1 MAVEPPLRV
10 ESREELVW
18 LLAQACE
25 LEHGLM
31 CEYLFAQFTLKR
43 TREEGLSEQQLAK
56 VAAWETVIIDVTK
69 QEMLH
74 LALATNL
81 LTAIGAAPHFH
92 RPNFPI
98 LSRWYPPGV
107 QIALVAFGE
116 RALRHFIYLE
126 RPEGMD
132 LDDADGF
139 AAVGQARPLTDG
151 DQLMAVPEDYQTV
164 GHLYRGIEQG
174 LERLVERHGEAGVFI
189 GPPEAQATTDVFEW
203 PELTAVTDLASAA
216 AAIELIIEQ
225 GEGARG
231 DWRDAH
237 FGKFVA
243 LLDDYLATRAADP
256 GFEPARPVE
265 PAYVRRPPDV
275 EAKVASIDDP
285 LTAQVADLFNAVYE
299 TTLQALSRYFVH
311 SGETASQ
318 VTTLATTTKHLMN
331 WVMRPLGSVL
341 TTLPLGP
348 DQPGVM
354 AGPAFE
360 IVQPSFYVLP
370 HRDAAWRILTERL
383 DELAGWAGRL
393 SGTAGLGKL
402 TELADDLRG
411 MAGDVA
417 SAAAAG
423 RGSAPSP

>member
-1 MAVEPPLRV
+1 LAVEPRLRV
-10 ESREELVW
+10 EHREELVW

-43 TREEGLSEQQLAK
+43 GAEEGLSVGQLAK
-56 VAAWETVIIDVTK
+56 VAAWERVIVEVAK

-81 LTAIGAAPHFH
+81 LTAIGAAPHLH

-107 QIALVAFGE
+107 QVALLRFGE
-116 RALRHFIYLE
+116 RALRHFLYLE

-132 LDDADGF
+132 LDDAEGF
-139 AAVGQARPLTDG
+139 AAVGQAQPLTNG
-151 DQLMAVPEDYQTV
+151 EQLMAVPESYQTV
-164 GHLYRGIEQG
+164 GHLYRGIEHG
-174 LERLVERHGEAGVFI
+174 LERLVQRHGEAGVFI
-189 GPPEAQATTDVFEW
+189 GPPEAQATTEVFEW
-203 PELTAVTDLASAA
+203 PQLTAVTDLASAK
-216 AAIELIIEQ
+216 AAIELIVEQ

-243 LLDDYLATRAADP
+243 LLDDYLATRAVDP

-275 EAKVASIDDP
+275 EAETLTITDP
-285 LTAQVADLFNAVYE
+285 LTAQVADLFNAIYE
-299 TTLQALSRYFVH
+299 TTLQTLSRYFVH
-311 SGETASQ
+311 SGETADQ
-318 VTTLATTTKHLMN
+318 VEVLARTAKHLMN
-331 WVMRPLGSVL
+331 WVMRPLGSLL
-341 TTLPLGP
+341 TTLPVGP
-348 DQPGVM
+348 DRPGVL

-370 HRDAAWRILTERL
+370 HQEAAWRILAERL
-383 DELAGWAGRL
+383 EQLAARADRL
-393 SGTAGLGKL
+393 RGTAGLAQL
-402 TELADDLRG
+402 AELAGDLHG
-411 MAGDVA
+411 MARDIE
-417 SAAAAG
+417 SA
-423 RGSAPSP
+423 

>member
-1 MAVEPPLRV
+1 LAVEPPLRV
-10 ESREELVW
+10 EHREELVW
-18 LLAQACE
+18 LLAQAAE

-31 CEYLFAQFTLKR
+31 CEYLFAQFSLKR
-43 TREEGLSEQQLAK
+43 SVDEGLSVEQLAT
-56 VAAWETVIIDVTK
+56 VAAWEAVIVEVTK

-81 LTAIGAAPHFH
+81 LTAIGAAPHLH

-107 QIALVAFGE
+107 QLALVAFGE

-126 RPEGMD
+126 RPEGMG
-132 LDDADGF
+132 LDDAEGF
-139 AAVGQARPLTDG
+139 AAVGQAQPLTDG

-174 LERLVERHGEAGVFI
+174 LERLVARHGEGGVFI
-189 GPPEAQATTDVFEW
+189 GPPQAQATTAVFEW
-203 PELTAVTDLASAA
+203 SELTAVTDLASAK
-216 AAIELIIEQ
+216 AAIELIVEQ

-231 DWRDAH
+231 HWRNAH

-243 LLDDYLATRAADP
+243 LLEDYLATRAADP

-265 PAYVRRPPDV
+265 PAYVRRPPDLQ
-275 EAKVASIDDP
+275 AATLTITDP

-311 SGETASQ
+311 SGETDAQ
-318 VTTLATTTKHLMN
+318 VTTLATTAKHLMN
-331 WVMRPLGSVL
+331 WVMRPLGSLL
-341 TTLPLGP
+341 TSLPLGP
-348 DQPGVM
+348 ERPGVLT
-354 AGPAFE
+354 GPAFE

-370 HRDAAWRILTERL
+370 HRQAAWRILAERL
-383 DELAGWAGRL
+383 EQLAERASRL
-393 SGTAGLGKL
+393 NGTAGLAQL
-402 TELADDLRG
+402 AELATDLRG
-411 MAGDVA
+411 MARDIE
-417 SAAAAG
+417 SA
-423 RGSAPSP
+423 

>member
-1 MAVEPPLRV
+1 LAVEPPLRV
-10 ESREELVW
+10 EHREELVW

-43 TREEGLSEQQLAK
+43 TQQEGLSVQQLAK
-56 VAAWETVIIDVTK
+56 VAAWERVIVDVTK

-81 LTAIGAAPHFH
+81 LTAIGAAPHLQ

-107 QIALVAFGE
+107 QVALLRFGE
-116 RALRHFIYLE
+116 PALRHFLYLE

-132 LDDADGF
+132 LDDAEGF

-151 DQLMAVPEDYQTV
+151 DQLMAVPESYQTV

-174 LERLVERHGEAGVFI
+174 LERLVERHGEGGVFI
-189 GPPEAQATTDVFEW
+189 GPPEAQATTEVFEW
-203 PELTAVTDLASAA
+203 PELTAVTDLASAK
-216 AAIELIIEQ
+216 AAIELIVEQ
-225 GEGARG
+225 GEGSRG

-265 PAYVRRPPDV
+265 PAYVHRPPDV
-275 EAKVASIDDP
+275 EAQTLTITDP
-285 LTAQVADLFNAVYE
+285 LTVEVADLFNAIYE
-299 TTLQALSRYFVH
+299 TTLQTLSRYFVH
-311 SGETASQ
+311 SGETDGQ
-318 VTTLATTTKHLMN
+318 VRALATTAKHLMN
-331 WVMRPLGSVL
+331 WVMRPLGSLL
-341 TTLPLGP
+341 TTLPVGP
-348 DQPGVM
+348 DRPGVL

-370 HRDAAWRILTERL
+370 HRVAAWRILAERL
-383 DELAGWAGRL
+383 EQLAARADRL
-393 SGTAGLGKL
+393 SGTAGLAQFG
-402 TELADDLRG
+402 ELAIDLHG
-411 MAGDVA
+411 MARDIE
-417 SAAAAG
+417 SA
-423 RGSAPSP
+423 

>member
-10 ESREELVW
+10 ERREELVW
-18 LLAQACE
+18 LLTQACE

-43 TREEGLSEQQLAK
+43 TLQEGLSGEQLAT
-56 VAAWETVIIDVTK
+56 VAAWEAVIVEVTK

-81 LTAIGAAPHFH
+81 LTAIGAAPHLH

-107 QIALVAFGE
+107 QVALVAFGE

-132 LDDADGF
+132 LDDAEGF
-139 AAVGQARPLTDG
+139 AAVGQAQPLTDG
-151 DQLMAVPEDYQTV
+151 EELMAVPEDYQTV

-174 LERLVERHGEAGVFI
+174 LERLVDRHGEGGVFI
-189 GPPEAQATTDVFEW
+189 GPPQAQATTAVFEW

-216 AAIELIIEQ
+216 AAIELIVEQ

-231 DWRDAH
+231 DWRNAH
-237 FGKFVA
+237 FGRFVA
-243 LLDDYLATRAADP
+243 LLDAYLAATAADP
-256 GFEPARPVE
+256 GFQPARPVE
-265 PAYVRRPPDV
+265 PAYVRRPPDL
-275 EAKVASIDDP
+275 AADVAVATITDP
-285 LTAQVADLFNAVYE
+285 VTAQVADLFNAVYE

-311 SGETASQ
+311 SGETDRQ
-318 VTTLATTTKHLMN
+318 VTTLATTAKHLMN

-348 DQPGVM
+348 ERPGVL

-370 HRDAAWRILTERL
+370 HRQAAWRILTQRL
-383 DELAGWAGRL
+383 EELADRADRL
-393 SGTAGLGKL
+393 SGTAGLGQLTKL
-402 TELADDLRG
+402 ATDLRG
-411 MAGDVA
+411 MARDLE
-417 SAAAAG
+417 SA
-423 RGSAPSP
+423 